1 MNTLVY
7 MENITMGGTPII
19 RYLSYREKK
28 VVIDHTVPLTNLG
41 CEFKILSSD

>member
-28 VVIDHTVPLTNLG
+28 VVIDHTVPFTNLG
-41 CEFKILSSD
+41 CELKFFSSD